1 MNVSSVPAP
10 RTPAD
15 SPSGAGNRPRR
26 LSFSRHL
33 VQKNDR
39 RLRRAPAS
47 CTCPVLCNPVKIS
60 TAERSGD
67 AAVPFSECKSTAS
80 FLNGKGT
87 AGIFFRKY
95 FRGGGFRGRKG
106 GGRRAR
112 AAKTGRAAEGGRAH
126 RGALRGGAGRG
137 RRDGAGRAAT
147 FYIQE
152 GRGRREGARLRRPAP
167 IYNICAARPL
177 ARKMARGGLPRR
189 LARRA
194 GGARARK
201 KRFATNSAQK

>member
-26 LSFSRHL
+26 LSFQRHL

-87 AGIFFRKY
+87 AGVFSENISERAVFA
-95 FRGGGFRGRKG
+95 GGKGAGGRRGRQKRRGRAG

-112 AAKTGRAAEGGRAH
+112 APRGFKGR
-126 RGALRGGAGRG
+126 RGQGAAGRG
-137 RRDGAGRAAT
+137 GTCVHLIYRRGAENG
-147 FYIQE
+147 
-152 GRGRREGARLRRPAP
+152 
-167 IYNICAARPL
+167 
-177 ARKMARGGLPRR
+177 K
-189 LARRA
+189 
-194 GGARARK
+194 ARACGVPLLLYIYAPP
-201 KRFATNSAQK
+201 ATYI

>member
-26 LSFSRHL
+26 LSFQRHL

-87 AGIFFRKY
+87 ERIFSENIS
-95 FRGGGFRGRKG
+95 
-106 GGRRAR
+106 AR
-112 AAKTGRAAEGGRAH
+112 AVFAGGK
-126 RGALRGGAGRG
+126 GADGGRG
-137 RRDGAGRAAT
+137 RRKRGGRGKWAADGAVT
-147 FYIQE
+147 LYIQE

-167 IYNICAARPL
+167 IYNICAARTL
-177 ARKMARGGLPRR
+177 ARKRARGGRR
-189 LARRA
+189 
-194 GGARARK
+194 ARARK
-201 KRFATNSAQK
+201 KRFATKSAKK

>member
-26 LSFSRHL
+26 LSFQRHL

-60 TAERSGD
+60 TAKRSGD

-87 AGIFFRKY
+87 AGFFTKIFPEGRFPRAE
-95 FRGGGFRGRKG
+95 RARMEGAGGENGGAREMG
-106 GGRRAR
+106 GGR
-112 AAKTGRAAEGGRAH
+112 GGH
-126 RGALRGGAGRG
+126 L
-137 RRDGAGRAAT
+137 
-147 FYIQE
+147 
-152 GRGRREGARLRRPAP
+152 
-167 IYNICAARPL
+167 IYT
-177 ARKMARGGLPRR
+177 
-189 LARRA
+189 
-194 GGARARK
+194 GGARKAGR
-201 KRFATNSAQK
+201 RAPAASRSYI